1 MLTAKEN
8 LRQTIIDG
16 GKPDRFVN
24 NYEGIYLMMHP
35 QIIHSGA
42 LLSPGD
48 YGKVNAW
55 GVTFD
60 FPEYV
65 PGAFPVHTP
74 DKIVVKDI
82 EEWEE
87 YVKAPSLDFPDAE
100 WEMFQQQY
108 EEVTSS
114 GKCYAATFFAPGI
127 FEQTHHLC
135 SIDEALMYYID
146 EPDRMHDLV
155 KYLTEY
161 ELRMA
166 EDICDKLHPEVIFHH
181 DDWGTERNSFL
192 RPEMFEEFFV
202 EPYKQVYGYY
212 HDHGVEFVF
221 HHNDSYSAN
230 LVPYMIEMGI
240 DVWQGAMSTNNMKD
254 MLEQYKGKIAFM
266 GGIDNKFVDFAGW
279 TPEAIEK
286 VAYEWLDGFEFQ
298 SYIPCITQGGPGSTM
313 SGTYVELV
321 KYIDQYNREK
331 FGFTQEQLEDARL
344 PLQVLFG

>member
-8 LRQTIIDG
+8 LRQTIIKD

-42 LLSPGD
+42 LLNPGD

-82 EEWEE
+82 EKWEE

-108 EEVTSS
+108 EEVTAS

-135 SIDEALMYYID
+135 SIDEALIYYID
-146 EPDRMHDLV
+146 EPERMRDLV

-166 EDICDKLHPEVIFHH
+166 EDICDKLHPEAIFHH

-192 RPEMFEEFFV
+192 NPEMFEEFFV
-202 EPYKQVYGYY
+202 EPYKQLYGYY

-240 DVWQGAMSTNNMKD
+240 DVWQGAMSTNNVKD
-254 MLEQYKGKIAFM
+254 MLDKYKGQIAFM

-279 TPEAIEK
+279 TPEDIER
-286 VAYEWLDGFEFQ
+286 VAYEWLDGFDFQ